1 MVALNC
7 DSDGFQI
14 LVLLASLVILA
25 IQENLVILVI
35 PKNVVILVNLVSL
48 TFLVHLVFL
57 VNLYSDS
64 LESSDSGE
72 WGVSG

>member
-1 MVALNC
+1 MN
-7 DSDGFQI
+7 
-14 LVLLASLVILA
+14 LVILA
-25 IQENLVILVI
+25 NLIHVNLVNSC
-35 PKNVVILVNLVSL
+35 KFSDSGNSVILVNFM
-48 TFLVHLVFL
+48 FLNHLVFL